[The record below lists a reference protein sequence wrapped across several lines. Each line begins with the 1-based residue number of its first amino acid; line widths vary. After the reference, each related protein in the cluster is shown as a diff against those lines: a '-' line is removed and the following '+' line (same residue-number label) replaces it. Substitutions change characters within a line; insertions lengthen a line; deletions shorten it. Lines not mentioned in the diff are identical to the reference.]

1 MMSKEMKLSAILVAT
16 LACTWAASASAE
28 ERLGKAAD
36 NAIYAQT
43 LVNATMAQHPELVVM
58 GIHALKPGAKVETM
72 IAANLDRIGKKDD
85 EDDLAV
91 AHERKTILA
100 PNMKDP
106 AKFEVALPLHDASGK
121 VIGSLSTV
129 FKYTAGGDE
138 VKMHAAAVAIRDD
151 LARKISNADELF
163 KPAR

>member
-1 MMSKEMKLSAILVAT
+1 MCKKMKLSAMLIAT
-16 LACTWAASASAE
+16 LACAWAASAGAE
-28 ERLGKAAD
+28 ETLGKAAD
-36 NAIYAQT
+36 TAIYAQT
-43 LVNATMAQHPELVVM
+43 LVNATMAQHHELVVLGM
-58 GIHALKPGAKVETM
+58 HALKPGAKVETM
-72 IAANLDRIGKKDD
+72 IAGNLDRIGKKDD

-106 AKFEVALPLHDASGK
+106 SKFEVALPLHDASGK

-129 FKYTAGGDE
+129 FKYAAGDDE

-151 LARKISNADELF
+151 LARKISNLDELF
-163 KPAR
+163 KHAH

>member
-1 MMSKEMKLSAILVAT
+1 
-16 LACTWAASASAE
+16 
-28 ERLGKAAD
+28 
-36 NAIYAQT
+36 
-43 LVNATMAQHPELVVM
+43 
-58 GIHALKPGAKVETM
+58 
-72 IAANLDRIGKKDD
+72 
-85 EDDLAV
+85 V

-106 AKFEVALPLHDASGK
+106 SKFEVALPLHDASGK

-129 FKYTAGGDE
+129 FKYNDGDDE

-151 LARKISNADELF
+151 IARKIPNSADLF